1 MLPHF
6 HLDGTSPSPL
16 SGGGS
21 NPGGAAP
28 SSGLLATGDRS
39 FLCGDMFR
47 ADVGLVLASGVGGL
61 KVPLADIVICVC
73 LLDLLGGPMGP
84 RPTEGGSL
92 SSSSKL

>member
-1 MLPHF
+1 MARYYY
-6 HLDGTSPSPL
+6 LDGTAPSPL
-16 SGGGS
+16 SGDGS

-28 SSGLLATGDRS
+28 SSGLLAAGERS
-39 FLCGDMFR
+39 FLCGDIFR
-47 ADVGLVLASGVGGL
+47 AVVGLVLVSGVGGL

-84 RPTEGGSL
+84 RLTERRSL

>member
-1 MLPHF
+1 MVAHF

-16 SGGGS
+16 SGGGN

-28 SSGLLATGDRS
+28 SSGLLAAGERS

-47 ADVGLVLASGVGGL
+47 ADVGLVFVSGVGGL
-61 KVPLADIVICVC
+61 KVPLVDIVICVC

-84 RPTEGGSL
+84 RPTKGGSL